1 MGTPLYMELGDACRL
16 VQEYAELH
24 TGNDVLAALQEMGEC
39 YDDLDKEDRVAYNM
53 FMAAGREMFKAKG
66 DDTVYYGA

>member
-1 MGTPLYMELGDACRL
+1 MGTPLYMELGDACTL

-24 TGNDVLAALQEMGEC
+24 TGNDVLAALKDMGDC

-53 FMAAGREMFKAKG
+53 FMAAGREMFKPKG
-66 DDTVYYGA
+66 DPTVYYGA

>member
-1 MGTPLYMELGDACRL
+1 MDISDACRL

-24 TGNDVLAALQEMGEC
+24 TNNDVLAALHDMEFC

-53 FMAAGREMFKAKG
+53 FMEAGRKMFAPKIG
-66 DDTVYYGA
+66 VDN